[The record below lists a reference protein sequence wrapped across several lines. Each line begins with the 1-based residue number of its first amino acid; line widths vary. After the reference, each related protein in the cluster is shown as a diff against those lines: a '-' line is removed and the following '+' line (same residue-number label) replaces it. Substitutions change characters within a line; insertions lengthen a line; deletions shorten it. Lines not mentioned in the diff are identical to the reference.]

1 MNDGHKGMRRFAG
14 GVGLS
19 LFLLAAVFAGLR
31 LEGYSHRLHPLA
43 LLGADGVPGATAFN
57 LFAFVVPGLLAA
69 WSMWRLRSSLPAPAA
84 WRDRIA
90 AQCLLLSALA
100 FAAQGVFPLDPDD
113 PAAGANDLHALAWT
127 LWWLA
132 FAVAGLLGL
141 SKAALR
147 GEGRAVAAVAVTV
160 MLLALLR
167 WPGALAALAPRLAML
182 VWLGWIAWR
191 DLRRRRADG

>member
-1 MNDGHKGMRRFAG
+1 MNDGNMGARRFAG

-19 LFLLAAVFAGLR
+19 LFVLAAVFAGLR
-31 LEGYSHRLHPLA
+31 LEGYSHRQHPLA
-43 LLGADGVPGATAFN
+43 LLGADGLPGATAFN

-69 WSMWRLRSSLPAPAA
+69 WSMWRLRSSLPAPAI

-100 FAAQGVFPLDPDD
+100 FAAQGVFPLVPDD
-113 PAAGANDLHALAWT
+113 PAAGANDLHALSWT

-141 SKAALR
+141 SSAALR

-160 MLLALLR
+160 MLLALVR
-167 WPGALAALAPRLAML
+167 WPGGMAALAPRLAML